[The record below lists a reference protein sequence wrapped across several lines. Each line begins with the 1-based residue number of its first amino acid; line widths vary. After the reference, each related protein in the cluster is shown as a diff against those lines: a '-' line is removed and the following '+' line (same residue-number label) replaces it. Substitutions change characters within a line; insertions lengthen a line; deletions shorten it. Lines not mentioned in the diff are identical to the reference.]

1 MAKEK
6 SSSLLLA
13 LKKKGSDTLDDIY
26 CTLSHNFVEVFVVV
40 SAAKSKKKKFY
51 LEKRCEKYH
60 QGIFLATWVATSCK
74 RNCFGEQC
82 SNRNGFQ
89 LSCWVSSYSS
99 GVTSATHLLF
109 LKLFQERFTVKFL
122 IIHIFRVEVKEW
134 FVHVA
139 V

>member
-40 SAAKSKKKKFY
+40 SAAKSKKKKILLGETLREISPGNF
-51 LEKRCEKYH
+51 
-60 QGIFLATWVATSCK
+60 FATWVATSCK

-99 GVTSATHLLF
+99 GMTSATHLLF